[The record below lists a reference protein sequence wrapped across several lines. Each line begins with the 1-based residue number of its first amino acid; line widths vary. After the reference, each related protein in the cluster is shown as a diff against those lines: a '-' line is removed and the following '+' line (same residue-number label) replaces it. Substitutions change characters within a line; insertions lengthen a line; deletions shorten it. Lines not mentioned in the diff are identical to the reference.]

1 VGCPYK
7 IPRCKE
13 LKTAIKFIHLSDVH
27 IGVETHGKI
36 NPITGRNTRL
46 EDVLGSLDSVFD
58 TAIRESVDLVLIA
71 GDVFHRENPHPTE
84 ETEFAKRIA
93 NLVAEGKVKIVIALG
108 NHDYPTSFGRAA
120 AVEIFPALNMSGVSI
135 AKKPNIFPV
144 LTKKGVAQIACLP
157 WVGRSVLLTRE
168 EYKLLSPEVLKLEIE
183 KRLISIIRNLA
194 ERVDT
199 SSPALFLGHVAL
211 RDAKLSGTEMT
222 TLLGLEPTLP
232 RSELANP
239 AFSYVAL
246 GHVHK
251 FQDLNEGYRPPIVYS
266 GSIERIDFTEE
277 KERKGFVI
285 GEVFKGLDGWE
296 CYFEF
301 RETPARRFLT
311 IETAERDGNINEA
324 ILNRIRKENIRD
336 AVVRVRYKVLKPE
349 DEVDEKKIREALSQA
364 YSVKIERTFERQ
376 ERSRLIGLSKTMS
389 VMEALE
395 KYISSKPELKNIAED
410 MKRYA
415 KELIQKYES

>member
-1 VGCPYK
+1 
-7 IPRCKE
+7 
-13 LKTAIKFIHLSDVH
+13 LKTAIKFIHLSDIH

-36 NPITGRNTRL
+36 NPITGSNTRL

-93 NLVAEGKVKIVIALG
+93 HLSTEGKAKVVIALG

-120 AVEIFPALNMSGVSI
+120 AVEIFPALNMSGVLI

-144 LTKKGVAQIACLP
+144 LTKKGVAQIVCLP

-194 ERVDT
+194 ERVDK

-296 CYFEF
+296 CNFEF

-311 IETAERDGNINEA
+311 IETVEREGNTNEA
-324 ILNRIRKENIRD
+324 ILNRIGKENIRD
-336 AVVRVRYKVLKPE
+336 AIVRVRYKVLKPE

-410 MKRYA
+410 MKGYA